1 MNANRSIEPKNSSS
15 IPIKKMD
22 WQPWLRLFL
31 FFLLIPGILFLSAG
45 TANWLMGWLYTIMLV
60 AIASA
65 SWIVM
70 LRTSPELL
78 VERSQFLK
86 AQGVKNWD
94 KIIAP
99 LVALGGPLAI
109 WIVAGLD
116 LRYTWSPK
124 LSVAWQLLALAIT
137 TLGYS
142 IIIWAVGINKFF
154 SSVVRIQK
162 ERGHTVVTKGPYQL
176 VRHPG
181 YVGAILAY
189 LATPIALGS
198 LWAIIPSGL
207 TILLLIV
214 RTALEDRTLQQELEG
229 YKEYAQQVRYRLI
242 VGLW

>member
-1 MNANRSIEPKNSSS
+1 MNANTLIEPKNNSSK
-15 IPIKKMD
+15 PIKEMG

-31 FFLLIPGILFLSAG
+31 FFLFIPGILFLSAG
-45 TANWLMGWLYTIMLV
+45 TGNWLMGWLYTIMLV
-60 AIASA
+60 AIAIA

-70 LRTSPELL
+70 IRTSPELL
-78 VERSQFLK
+78 VERAQFLK
-86 AQGVKNWD
+86 AQGIKNWD

-99 LVALGGPLAI
+99 LVALGGPLAM
-109 WIVAGLD
+109 WIIAGLD
-116 LRYTWSPK
+116 LRYAWSPE

-137 TLGYS
+137 TLGYLL
-142 IIIWAVGINKFF
+142 IIWALGVNQFF

-207 TILLLIV
+207 TILLLMV

-229 YKEYAQQVRYRLI
+229 YKEYAQQVQYRLI

>member
-1 MNANRSIEPKNSSS
+1 MNGNASIEQKNSSS
-15 IPIKKMD
+15 KPIQEIG
-22 WQPWLRLFL
+22 WQLWLRLIL
-31 FFLLIPGILFLSAG
+31 FFSLVPGILFLSAG
-45 TANWLMGWLYTIMLV
+45 TGNWLMGWLYTITLI
-60 AIASA
+60 AIATA
-65 SWIVM
+65 SWIVII
-70 LRTSPELL
+70 RTSPELI

-86 AQGVKNWD
+86 ARGVKNWD

-99 LVALGGPLAI
+99 LVATVGPLAM

-116 LRYTWSPK
+116 LRYTWSSQ
-124 LSVAWQLLALAIT
+124 LSLRWQLLALAIMT
-137 TLGYS
+137 IGY
-142 IIIWAVGINKFF
+142 ILVIWAVSVNQFF

-181 YVGAILAY
+181 YVGVILAY

-198 LWAIIPSGL
+198 LWALIPSGL

-229 YKEYAQQVRYRLI
+229 YREYARQVRYRLI